1 MNLSMSIKN
10 NIKNKFFQIIVL
22 LLMVS
27 LVIDPATGLNSAK
40 NGLYLWFNILL
51 PSLLPFF
58 ILSELFIASGLV
70 QYFGRLLGPI
80 MKPIFRISGEGSFP
94 LVMSFVSGYP
104 IGAKLTSRLRS
115 LNLISKAEGDRLITL
130 ASTSGPLYIL
140 GAVLIGM
147 LSMPNLTGL
156 MIIPHYLGAIT
167 VGLIFGHLPDRD
179 KRLRK
184 HHIPTKEIT
193 NNNKI
198 ENNSLPIIISNSV
211 RDSINSILLIG
222 GFVIIYNVII
232 DVLLGSTLVNIFI
245 TNIGNIINI
254 NPELLKGIFAGF
266 IELTTGCNRISSLDI
281 SMIHKILSINFII
294 GWGGL
299 SILSQAISFI
309 SQTDINVK
317 LYLISKGLH
326 GLISTIYT
334 YILYL
339 LFYKDYIIPS
349 SIDSFIQKE
358 VYNLKSW
365 LESIYFSTKMSIGIC
380 LFFIVLSILVYNISV
395 YKKTPPSRKSN

>member
-1 MNLSMSIKN
+1 MNLSISIKN
-10 NIKNKFFQIIVL
+10 NIRNKFFQIIVL
-22 LLMVS
+22 VLMVS
-27 LVIDPATGLNSAK
+27 LVINPSMGLNSAR
-40 NGLYLWFNILL
+40 NGLHLWFNILL

-80 MKPIFRISGEGSFP
+80 MRPIFKISGEGSFP
-94 LVMSFVSGYP
+94 LIMSFVSGYP
-104 IGAKLTSRLRS
+104 VGAKLTSRLRG
-115 LNLISKAEGDRLITL
+115 LNLISKREGDRLVTL

-167 VGLIFGHLPDRD
+167 VGIVFSHLPNNP
-179 KRLRK
+179 KRSRK
-184 HHIPTKEIT
+184 QYIPSKQIT

-198 ENNSLPIIISNSV
+198 KSDSLPVIITNSV
-211 RDSINSILLIG
+211 RDGVNSILLIG

-232 DVLLGSTLVNIFI
+232 DVLLSSHLVNIFI
-245 TNIGNIINI
+245 IRIGNMINI
-254 NPELLKGIFAGF
+254 NPELIKGIFAGL

-317 LYLISKGLH
+317 LYFVSKALH
-326 GLISTIYT
+326 GFISTVYT
-334 YILYL
+334 YILYI
-339 LFYKDYIIPS
+339 LFYKDYLIPS
-349 SIDSFIQKE
+349 SLDNFIKEE
-358 VYNLKSW
+358 VYNLKTW
-365 LESIYFSTKMSIGIC
+365 LENIYFSTKMSFGIC
-380 LFFIVLSILVYNISV
+380 IFFIVLSILVHNISFI
-395 YKKTPPSRKSN
+395 KKRG

>member
-1 MNLSMSIKN
+1 MNLSIPIKN
-10 NIKNKFFQIIVL
+10 TIKKKFFQIIVL
-22 LLMVS
+22 TLMLSLLM
-27 LVIDPATGLNSAK
+27 DPAQGLISAK
-40 NGLYLWFNILL
+40 NGLYLWLNILL

-80 MKPIFRISGEGSFP
+80 MKPAFRISGEGSFP

-104 IGAKLTSRLRS
+104 VGAKLTSRLRG

-147 LSMPNLTGL
+147 LSMPSLTGL

-167 VGLIFGHLPDRD
+167 VGLIFSHLP
-179 KRLRK
+179 KNSNNLK
-184 HHIPTKEIT
+184 KKYISSQQII
-193 NNNKI
+193 NNNKL
-198 ENNSLPIIISNSV
+198 ENESLAIIISNSV

-232 DVLLGSTLVNIFI
+232 DVILGSQFVNISI
-245 TNIGNIINI
+245 THIGNIINI

-266 IELTTGCNRISSLDI
+266 IELTTGCNRIASLDV
-281 SMIHKILSINFII
+281 SMLYKILSINFII

-309 SQTDINVK
+309 SQTDINIK
-317 LYLISKGLH
+317 LYLLSKGLH
-326 GLISTIYT
+326 GLMSAIYT

-339 LFYKDYIIPS
+339 LFYKNYLITS
-349 SIDSFIQKE
+349 SIDNFIKIE
-358 VYNLKSW
+358 VYNLKTW
-365 LESIYFSTKMSIGIC
+365 LENFYFSTKMSIGIC
-380 LFFIVLSILVYNISV
+380 LFFIILSLLVHNVWSLG
-395 YKKTPPSRKSN
+395 KNSSNLTK